1 MLKKSL
7 SYNIANL
14 LILKILIATIVGIL
28 IESNIRIGITT
39 SIIGFAIF
47 ASITVFLYITK
58 RIKKH
63 ALNFVNG
70 FVFAAT
76 WIFFGMFVTD
86 YHHKDIPAIEKCN
99 TPIKTGIITQQPEE
113 KKKSYKAQIAICDSL
128 GRTLYETLAY
138 FQKDSTSYIPQI
150 GDLIA
155 FVSPIKYIDN
165 ANNPLEFNYKE
176 YMALQGVYCQTYIK
190 NNEYSIL
197 AKAFKKDI
205 KYYGAIIRNS
215 LIETYKRS
223 GINGQQLAVLEALTL
238 GYKADLEQETI
249 SSFQSSG
256 AMHILAVSGL
266 HTGII
271 MLVTNILLSFLNYNR
286 KTIVLKCILIIST
299 LWGFAAITGFSSSV
313 CRSALMFSIITFS
326 QILNRKTSTYNS
338 LAVSAF
344 ILLTI
349 NPMLI
354 YNIGFGLSY
363 IAVLSIIS
371 IVPLFEKITPYINPA
386 QDSKTIIILKT
397 ASKYILGIII
407 VSIAAQ
413 MGTCILSIKTF
424 NIFPTYFLLTNIIVI
439 PLSYFIMISAVAL
452 QALCFV
458 PILQTMI
465 TEVLKIF
472 LYLLT
477 TSVEWIEELP
487 MSCVHNIFLTTPS
500 SILLYA
506 AIIFAIVFVYYR
518 KPKYMKATLILLCL
532 YTAINTIFNDAKN
545 TENQII
551 IYNMEKC
558 QLYSIINGE
567 SATIYTSDAKL
578 NERAIFLATGNA
590 RLAHKNVAG
599 ILNTDSI
606 YKMSNLFFDIKGK
619 KFCIIQSQYQV
630 EALKNFTINTDYVVI
645 AGNTSVSAENLITN
659 LNTRNVIF
667 DSSNTMQFAESKT
680 KEYAAN
686 GINCYNV
693 ANNGAFVYGDGAK
706 SIWWY

>member
-14 LILKILIATIVGIL
+14 LILKILAATIVGIL
-28 IESNIRIGITT
+28 IESNANLGIEIG
-39 SIIGFAIF
+39 IIGFAIF
-47 ASITVFLYITK
+47 AIITVFLYKTK

-70 FVFAAT
+70 FVFAST
-76 WIFFGMFVTD
+76 WIFFGMFITD
-86 YHHKDIPAIEKCN
+86 YHHKEIPSIQTCN
-99 TPIKTGIITQQPEE
+99 IPIKTGILTQQPEE
-113 KKKSYKAQIAICDSL
+113 KKNSYKAKIAVCDSL
-128 GRTLYETLAY
+128 GHTLYETLTY
-138 FQKDSTSYIPQI
+138 FQKDSTSSIPQI

-155 FVSPIKYIDN
+155 FVSPIKYIND
-165 ANNPLEFNYKE
+165 AHNPLDFNYKE
-176 YMALQGVYCQTYIK
+176 YMALQGIYCQTYIK
-190 NNEYSIL
+190 NNEYTIL
-197 AKAFKKDI
+197 AKAYKKDI

-215 LIETYKRS
+215 LIETYKQS
-223 GINGQQLAVLEALTL
+223 GISGQQLAVLEALTL

-249 SSFQSSG
+249 SSFQTSG

-271 MLVTNILLSFLNYNR
+271 MLISNILLSFLNYNR

-313 CRSALMFSIITFS
+313 CRSALMFSLITFS

-371 IVPLFEKITPYINPA
+371 IVPLFEKLTPNINPA
-386 QDSKTIIILKT
+386 QDSKKIMILKT
-397 ASKYILGIII
+397 ATKYILGIVI

-413 MGTCILSIKTF
+413 IGTCILSIKTF

-458 PILQTMI
+458 PILQTI
-465 TEVLKIF
+465 VTEVLKIF
-472 LYLLT
+472 LYMLT
-477 TSVEWIEELP
+477 TSVEWIENLP
-487 MSCVHNIFLTTPS
+487 MSCINNIFITTPS
-500 SILLYA
+500 SILLYT
-506 AIIFAIVFVYYR
+506 AIIFAIIFVYYR
-518 KPKYMKATLILLCL
+518 KPKYIKTSLIFLCL
-532 YTAINTIFNDAKN
+532 YTATNTIFNDAKN
-545 TENQII
+545 TESQII

-558 QLYSIINGE
+558 QLYSIINGKN
-567 SATIYTSDAKL
+567 ATIYTSDAKL
-578 NERAIFLATGNA
+578 NERAIFLATGSA
-590 RLAHKNVAG
+590 RLAHKNLTG
-599 ILNTDSI
+599 ISNTDSI
-606 YKMSNLFFDIKGK
+606 YKMSDLFFDVKGK

-630 EALKNFTINTDYVVI
+630 EALKKHTLNTDYVVI

-659 LNTRNVIF
+659 FNTRNVIF
-667 DSSNTMQFAESKT
+667 DSSNSMQFAESKT
-680 KEYAAN
+680 KEYTAN
-686 GINCYNV
+686 GITCHNV
-693 ANNGAFVYGDGAK
+693 VSNGAFVYGDGAE